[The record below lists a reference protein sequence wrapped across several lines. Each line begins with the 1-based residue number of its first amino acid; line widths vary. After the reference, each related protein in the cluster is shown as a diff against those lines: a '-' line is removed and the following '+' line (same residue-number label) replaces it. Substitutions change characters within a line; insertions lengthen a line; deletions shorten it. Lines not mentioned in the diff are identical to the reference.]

1 MEIEQ
6 PENEIIKDKI
16 FIKRKLKQRLRTR
29 NKKLK
34 KKTLFDVKSLECI
47 DGDRLPIQRLDR
59 NKTKAK
65 LSAQTPSA
73 EQLNTS
79 SEDANVEVGAN
90 NDHHHTQENVSRLNF
105 INSQK
110 VSPRSF
116 FSSL

>member
-79 SEDANVEVGAN
+79 SEDANIEVGAN
-90 NDHHHTQENVSRLNF
+90 NDHHTQENVSRLNF

-110 VSPRSF
+110 VSLRSF

>member
-79 SEDANVEVGAN
+79 SEDAEVGAN
-90 NDHHHTQENVSRLNF
+90 NDHHTQENVSRLNF